1 MFHDEKVVVVQ
12 VLKRPRVQEQGSC
25 TRAVGEKP
33 KAFPPGPSAGT
44 LFLHEWEFENR
55 LLPRAP
61 CFSHDLA
68 VLSSAS
74 VQIQCPCQGIEDL
87 CISFDVILY
96 IKFLHLEKHKI
107 VLKLLAKSD
116 SKKKKKIAKKRSF
129 FDPLKTKCTYKI
141 LKTVIH
147 TMHILCIKLLHLEKP
162 KIVFKLQAK
171 SNSKKE
177 NIAKK
182 GVFLIH

>member
-1 MFHDEKVVVVQ
+1 M
-12 VLKRPRVQEQGSC
+12 
-25 TRAVGEKP
+25 
-33 KAFPPGPSAGT
+33 
-44 LFLHEWEFENR
+44 
-55 LLPRAP
+55 
-61 CFSHDLA
+61 
-68 VLSSAS
+68 
-74 VQIQCPCQGIEDL
+74 QIQCPRQDIVDL

-107 VLKLLAKSD
+107 VFKLQAKID
-116 SKKKKKIAKKRSF
+116 YKKENIAKKRSF

-147 TMHILCIKLLHLEKP
+147 TMHILCIKFLHLEKP

-182 GVFLIH
+182 RCFFDPLKITN

>member
-1 MFHDEKVVVVQ
+1 MFLLQAIIFSADTTDLHNNVRSV
-12 VLKRPRVQEQGSC
+12 GSRTTTSAGTISS

-74 VQIQCPCQGIEDL
+74 VQIQCPCQDIVDL

-107 VLKLLAKSD
+107 VFKLQAKID
-116 SKKKKKIAKKRSF
+116 SKKENIAKKRSF
-129 FDPLKTKCTYKI
+129 FDPLKTKCT
-141 LKTVIH
+141 
-147 TMHILCIKLLHLEKP
+147 
-162 KIVFKLQAK
+162 
-171 SNSKKE
+171 
-177 NIAKK
+177 
-182 GVFLIH
+182 